1 MWFPLAVPVVQVLLR
16 LARHGNSPVDLKE
29 VSYARVTQGHAYP
42 PNAVKK
48 VTEVFLSPEL
58 PKRPEYA
65 KELAS
70 FVYADNA
77 GYHSMILLDV
87 EDSKLADY
95 IRAQTER
102 NVYMQSR
109 VEGLAVEVNPGMSVM
124 DAIALTSKHMPK

>member
-1 MWFPLAVPVVQVLLR
+1 MLVLLR
-16 LARHGNSPVDLKE
+16 A
-29 VSYARVTQGHAYP
+29 TYP

-58 PKRPEYA
+58 PRRPEYA

>member
-1 MWFPLAVPVVQVLLR
+1 M
-16 LARHGNSPVDLKE
+16 
-29 VSYARVTQGHAYP
+29 
-42 PNAVKK
+42 
-48 VTEVFLSPEL
+48 
-58 PKRPEYA
+58 
-65 KELAS
+65 
-70 FVYADNA
+70 YADNA
-77 GYHSMILLDV
+77 CYHSMIMLDV